1 MLLSSFYAGLNAMAP
16 IALELLLGY
25 LLARFKLLKKAD
37 FATLNKFAFS
47 FLLPF
52 LFFNSMRN
60 ADFGANINLF
70 ELIVYIVL
78 TALTIVFGWFYGA
91 KCVKSPNMK
100 APAMQAFFRT
110 NCTIFALP
118 IAKTLFPESE
128 LTTMILYM
136 ALVIPFLNLLSV
148 ILLASYGDDNG
159 VKTKVT
165 GKDLLRT
172 IITSPV
178 ILGTII
184 GIIWNP
190 IQHNLFTF
198 PTCINRVFTS
208 LGSMSTVL
216 LLIAVG
222 GSLNLDNIKTYGK
235 EVVKFTPLAMVV
247 KPLVCCLIM
256 MALGFRGTPLVL
268 GVLILGTPAPVA
280 TVGMAV
286 AQKRDGVFA
295 GLLVSVCSLISVL
308 TLFLFI
314 FGLGSLGLV
323 SYNF

>member
-1 MLLSSFYAGLNAMAP
+1 
-16 IALELLLGY
+16 
-25 LLARFKLLKKAD
+25 
-37 FATLNKFAFS
+37 
-47 FLLPF
+47 
-52 LFFNSMRN
+52 
-60 ADFGANINLF
+60 
-70 ELIVYIVL
+70 
-78 TALTIVFGWFYGA
+78 
-91 KCVKSPNMK
+91 
-100 APAMQAFFRT
+100 
-110 NCTIFALP
+110 
-118 IAKTLFPESE
+118 
-128 LTTMILYM
+128 
-136 ALVIPFLNLLSV
+136 
-148 ILLASYGDDNG
+148 
-159 VKTKVT
+159 
-165 GKDLLRT
+165 
-172 IITSPV
+172 
-178 ILGTII
+178 
-184 GIIWNP
+184 
-190 IQHNLFTF
+190 
-198 PTCINRVFTS
+198 
-208 LGSMSTVL
+208 MSTVL